1 MVSTSGGGPPLKNAI
16 AGWFGGL
23 ISTVGIDVTTG
34 AERFTFGI
42 PELTEGI
49 SFGPL
54 MIGLFAGSELLYQ
67 VLNPDRNRKLLASAA
82 LALPSRED
90 MRRSWPT
97 IWLSSILGTAIGI
110 LPAAGST
117 VASLR
122 SEEHTSELQ

>member
-1 MVSTSGGGPPLKNAI
+1 
-16 AGWFGGL
+16 
-23 ISTVGIDVTTG
+23 
-34 AERFTFGI
+34 
-42 PELTEGI
+42 
-49 SFGPL
+49 

-117 VASLR
+117 VASLVAYNEAKRWSKTPERFGQGAIEGVAR
-122 SEEHTSELQ
+122 SEEHTYELQSLM